1 MKRFKL
7 ICSAIAALS
16 MLALAGCDLEKM
28 LGEKIEFSYLM
39 QGTVTLASDVS
50 SLDFYFYPQF
60 GTWEWQASLNGIPQ
74 ENGTKETVPNDG
86 PDGPWF
92 NAANRCTSIKIK
104 EGETLEFTVKCIEGE
119 VGVINLVFEGNDG
132 KDYIDI
138 RPDDNAPIWGKL
150 VANSD
155 IGVSAAPFG
164 YKKDVTYTFTLEWE
178 DDVLTY
184 TFL

>member
-28 LGEKIEFSYLM
+28 LGEKIEFNYLM
-39 QGTVTLASDVS
+39 QGTVNLASDVS
-50 SLDFYFYPQF
+50 SIDLYFYPQF
-60 GTWEWQASLNGIPQ
+60 GTWEWQASLNGLLQ
-74 ENGTKETVPNDG
+74 ESGTKESSD
-86 PDGPWF
+86 DWWD
-92 NAANRCTSIKIK
+92 AANRCKSIKIK
-104 EGETLEFTVKCIEGE
+104 EDDTLEFTVKCIEGE
-119 VGVINLVFEGNDG
+119 DGIINFVFEGNDG
-132 KDYIDI
+132 KEYIDI
-138 RPDDNAPIWGKL
+138 RPDNDEIRGGL
-150 VANSD
+150 VASYNSV
-155 IGVSAAPFG
+155 VSAAPIG

>member
-16 MLALAGCDLEKM
+16 MLALAGCDHLKIP
-28 LGEKIEFSYLM
+28 GEKIEFNYIV
-39 QGTVTLASDVS
+39 QRTITLASDVS
-50 SLDFYFYPQF
+50 SIDLYFYPQF

-86 PDGPWF
+86 PDGPWW
-92 NAANRCTSIKIK
+92 NVANRCESITIK

-119 VGVINLVFEGNDG
+119 VGIINLVFEGNDG
-132 KDYIDI
+132 KDYIDL
-138 RPDDNAPIWGKL
+138 RPDTDQIWGDL
-150 VANSD
+150 VANSSSV
-155 IGVSAAPFG
+155 VSADFDG
-164 YKKDVTYTFTLEWE
+164 YKKDVTYTFTLEWA